1 MAWRPGAAAGAGP
14 GRELLAASGGTCR
27 LWDSYRTWLAGAL
40 RGEDSRV
47 GGPPPGPTP
56 PCAPAHRPA
65 ACPMSSGCRMFPVW
79 RPSPLLRARIG
90 RRSGPRQGALPF
102 RDRGERH
109 TDKCAQ
115 PLDHRPASWYSRVR
129 LFPLLVARRSRGA
142 HGAGAGVPG
151 PSATARAFGRS
162 RGAHG
167 AGARRSVRALTAR
180 ALGVRCGR
188 SARALGVRC
197 GRSAFGAGV
206 RRGRSAFGAGVRRGR
221 SARALGVRHLLPEGR
236 RERNRRSAP
245 VFTR

>member
-65 ACPMSSGCRMFPVW
+65 AGRLSSGCRMFPAR
-79 RPSPLLRARIG
+79 RPSLLLRPRIG
-90 RRSGPRQGALPF
+90 RRSGPCQGALPF

-167 AGARRSVRALTAR
+167 AGVRR
-180 ALGVRCGR
+180 GR
-188 SARALGVRC
+188 

-206 RRGRSAFGAGVRRGR
+206 RRGRSAFGTCCRKVGASETAGQRRFLPVRPAAFVPRFVSSF
-221 SARALGVRHLLPEGR
+221 SAGPGCV
-236 RERNRRSAP
+236 
-245 VFTR
+245 

>member
-142 HGAGAGVPG
+142 HGAG
-151 PSATARAFGRS
+151 
-162 RGAHG
+162 
-167 AGARRSVRALTAR
+167 VR
-180 ALGVRCGR
+180 R
-188 SARALGVRC
+188 SARA
-197 GRSAFGAGV
+197 FGV
-206 RRGRSAFGAGVRRGR
+206 RRGRSAFGAGARRSAPAAGR
-221 SARALGVRHLLPEGR
+221 SARAKPQVSAGFYPLGR
-236 RERNRRSAP
+236 RPLCHGLCQVFPPAQGVCDARHKRS
-245 VFTR
+245 FLWG

>member
-65 ACPMSSGCRMFPVW
+65 AGRLSSGCRMFPVW

-109 TDKCAQ
+109 TGKRAQ
-115 PLDHRPASWYSRVR
+115 PLDCRSAPWYSRGR
-129 LFPLLVARRSRGA
+129 PLPLPVAGRTRGA
-142 HGAGAGVPG
+142 HGTARACRGLVPRRGRSGVHGAH
-151 PSATARAFGRS
+151 TARAF
-162 RGAHG
+162 
-167 AGARRSVRALTAR
+167 
-180 ALGVRCGR
+180 
-188 SARALGVRC
+188 
-197 GRSAFGAGV
+197 GV

-221 SARALGVRHLLPEGR
+221 SAFGTCCREAGAGKRAGQRNNRALFGPIGGR
-236 RERNRRSAP
+236 SQRLHVTQVTKNLFCGADLR
-245 VFTR
+245 